1 MRMKYLIIILLL
13 VISNNLYSQA
23 DTINDIFVLKG
34 RAGIEEFCLLEKI
47 KNKTYLTQIGHSYRR
62 VVLANGWFKMD
73 RTCPRE
79 INTLPIVEC
88 KFDKTQTDLYI
99 KYKRGKLYSGRI
111 NDKDETYRIIGFCRK
126 GLLHGKV
133 KILDNEKN
141 IVWEGEM
148 IHGLPKNI

>member
-1 MRMKYLIIILLL
+1 MILKYIIIIFLI
-13 VISNNLYSQA
+13 VISNSLYSQI
-23 DTINDIFVLKG
+23 DTINGIIVLTG
-34 RAGIEEFCLLEKI
+34 RADIEEFCLLEKI
-47 KNKTYLTQIGHSYRR
+47 KNKTYHTQIGHSYRR

-79 INTLPIVEC
+79 IYTLPIVEC
-88 KFDKTQTDLYI
+88 KFDLTQTYLYV

-111 NDKDETYRIIGFCRK
+111 NDKDGNYRIIGFCRK

-148 IHGLPKNI
+148 IHGLPKYI

>member
-1 MRMKYLIIILLL
+1 MRMKYLIIILL

-23 DTINDIFVLKG
+23 DTINEIFELKG

-88 KFDKTQTDLYI
+88 KFDITQTDLYV
-99 KYKRGKLYSGRI
+99 KYKKGKLYSGRI

>member
-1 MRMKYLIIILLL
+1 MKYLIIILLL

>member
-1 MRMKYLIIILLL
+1 MKYLIIILL

-23 DTINDIFVLKG
+23 DTINEIFELKG

-88 KFDKTQTDLYI
+88 KFDITQTDLYV
-99 KYKRGKLYSGRI
+99 KYKKGKLYSGRI

>member
-1 MRMKYLIIILLL
+1 MRMKNLIIILL
-13 VISNNLYSQA
+13 VISNNFYSQT
-23 DTINDIFVLKG
+23 DTINGIFVPKG
-34 RAGIEEFCLLEKI
+34 RTEVEEFCLLEKM
-47 KNKTYLTQIGHSYRR
+47 KNKTYHTQIGHSYRR

-79 INTLPIVEC
+79 IYTLSIVEC
-88 KFDKTQTDLYI
+88 KFDITQTDLYV

-133 KILDNEKN
+133 KIMDNEKN

-148 IHGLPKNI
+148 IHGLLKNI